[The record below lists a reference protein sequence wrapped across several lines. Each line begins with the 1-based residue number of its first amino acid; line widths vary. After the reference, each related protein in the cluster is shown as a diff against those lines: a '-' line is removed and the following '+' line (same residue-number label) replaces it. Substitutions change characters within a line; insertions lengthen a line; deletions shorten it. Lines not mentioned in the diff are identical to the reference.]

1 VPDLPHHPLFAD
13 QRNIGVLVPLSRR
26 HFLAMA
32 VGRLAAPEW
41 KRYAD
46 PATELEVLRLTDP
59 SFSSG
64 MTAPHLRQFTRRG
77 ESLLYWSERY
87 STDSP
92 GARQAFL
99 LDLKRGESRQLTQAA
114 ALDSSSLS
122 LSPDERSFVFFDGRS
137 LQESPVANAHSREI
151 HLVPENAVRTGLT
164 VAGDGSVVFSEREN
178 GRSRIV
184 SVLRQQSRSIAETD
198 QEIEELMAR
207 PRHADILYR
216 AGGEFWLV
224 NGDGSAKR
232 QLKTEPGQTGS
243 ALWIPSGRT
252 FIYLHIP
259 EDQKELIT
267 LRENSPDD
275 GSDRLLAR
283 TSQFISASPNADAS
297 VFTGASRSRATAYV
311 LILLRVARREL
322 TLCEHRAS
330 DPSMVKPVFA
340 PDSQSVLFVSDR
352 HGKPALY
359 QVHVGRF
366 VEETSGEPQ

>member
-1 VPDLPHHPLFAD
+1 
-13 QRNIGVLVPLSRR
+13 
-26 HFLAMA
+26 MA
-32 VGRLAAPEW
+32 VGRLAGPEW

-46 PATELEVLRLTDP
+46 PATELEVVRLTDP
-59 SFSSG
+59 AFSSG

-87 STDSP
+87 SAESP
-92 GARQAFL
+92 GGRQAFL
-99 LDLKRGESRQLTQAA
+99 LDLKRGESRQLTQAT
-114 ALDSSSLS
+114 ALDPFSLS
-122 LSPDERSFVFFDGRS
+122 LSPDDRSFVFFDGRS
-137 LQESPVANAHSREI
+137 LQESPLAGARPREI

-164 VAGDGSVVFSEREN
+164 LASDGAVLISEREN

-184 SVLRQQSRSIAETD
+184 SVLGRQSRSIAD
-198 QEIEELMAR
+198 IDREITELMAR
-207 PRHADILYR
+207 PRHAGILYR
-216 AGGEFWLV
+216 TQGDDSKDSLGGPFWLV
-224 NGDGSAKR
+224 NGDGSGKR

-259 EDQKELIT
+259 DDQKELIT
-267 LRENSPDD
+267 LRENAPDD
-275 GSDRLLAR
+275 GTDRLLAK

-330 DPSMVKPVFA
+330 DPAIVRPVFS
-340 PDSQSVLFVSDR
+340 PDSQNVLFVSDR

-366 VEETSGEPQ
+366 VEETSADPQ

>member
-1 VPDLPHHPLFAD
+1 
-13 QRNIGVLVPLSRR
+13 
-26 HFLAMA
+26 MA
-32 VGRLAAPEW
+32 AAGRIAAPEW

-46 PATELEVLRLTDP
+46 PATELEVVRLTDP
-59 SFSSG
+59 AFSSG

-87 STDSP
+87 SAESP
-92 GARQAFL
+92 GARQAFF
-99 LDLKRGESRQLTQAA
+99 LDLKKGESRQLTQAP
-114 ALDSSSLS
+114 ALDPFSLS

-137 LQESPVANAHSREI
+137 LYDSTLSSAAPRQI
-151 HLVPENAVRTGLT
+151 HLVPENAVRSGLT
-164 VAGDGSVVFSEREN
+164 VATDGAVLFSEREK
-178 GRSRIV
+178 GKSRIF
-184 SVLRQQSRSIAETD
+184 SVLRQQSRSIADTD
-198 QEIEELMAR
+198 REIEELMAR
-207 PRHADILYR
+207 PRHTQVLYR
-216 AGGEFWLV
+216 TSGESPFWLV
-224 NGDGSAKR
+224 NGDGSGNR
-232 QLKTEPGQTGS
+232 QLKTEPGRTGS

-252 FIYLHIP
+252 FVYLHIP

-267 LRENSPDD
+267 LREYAPDD
-275 GSDRLLAR
+275 DSDKLLAK

-330 DPSMVKPVFA
+330 DPAIVQPVFS
-340 PDSQSVLFVSDR
+340 PDSQNVLFVSDR

-366 VEETSGEPQ
+366 VEETTADPQ